1 MQTFPSIASVILFTA
16 ALTSCQS
23 TPSESH
29 PSPRNEA
36 GQCNAA
42 AVQNLIGKQASPEML
57 DQARRE
63 TGAAM
68 ARILRP
74 GDIVTMEYNAQ
85 RLTLTTD
92 DALVIQRLGC
102 G

>member
-1 MQTFPSIASVILFTA
+1 
-16 ALTSCQS
+16 
-23 TPSESH
+23 
-29 PSPRNEA
+29 
-36 GQCNAA
+36 
-42 AVQNLIGKQASPEML
+42 ML

-74 GDIVTMEYNAQ
+74 GDIVTMEYKAQ